1 MRFLLIN
8 PYCQLS
14 EGPTPPLGIAF
25 VAAALERSGVE
36 VRVLDLVTSP
46 YDRQS
51 FAQLLADF
59 RPHIVG
65 ATAVTMT
72 FNDAIKVIRDTKSID
87 AEILTVM
94 GGPHVTFAAHQTLHA
109 FPELDLIVRGEG
121 EATIC
126 ELAEQAADGHD
137 WHKVRGL
144 AYRDRGEIIT
154 TESRPLLD
162 VDTLPLPARHLL
174 PLGRYRA
181 LAMPISLTT
190 SRGCPFPCIFCAGS
204 KMVGAKIRYRKAA
217 SVVDEMEYLWGL
229 GFLQL
234 NVADDLFTAKRTHAL
249 AVCDEIL
256 SRGLEMRW
264 SCFSRVDTI
273 TPELAQ
279 RMRKAGCASVSFGVE
294 TANTQMLATVRKGV
308 KLPDVIS
315 AVTMCVDAGIE
326 PHVSFILGLPGETPE
341 TLAETQAFAD
351 RIGKLGAASG
361 FHLLAPFPGTAVRER
376 NQDYDLTILSD
387 DWSDYHANHAIVETA
402 AVSREMLDAVVDKWN
417 SDYVAE
423 LVGERS
429 AELDNLER
437 ILVFHR
443 LMMKRAIEELGAW
456 RNGEAP
462 LSEHDA
468 LRTLAAR
475 VHAIG
480 EKDEETIYATL
491 KYAREHGHL
500 ACHQDGSQVRWQWS
514 EQL

>member
-8 PYCQLS
+8 PYCELS

-25 VAAALERSGVE
+25 VAAALERAGAE

-51 FAQLLADF
+51 FARLLAEY

-72 FNDAIKVIRDTKSID
+72 FNDAIKVIRDAKHID
-87 AEILTVM
+87 CEILTVM
-94 GGPHVTFAAHQTLHA
+94 GGPHVTFAARETLEA
-109 FPELDLIVRGEG
+109 LPELDLIVRGEG
-121 EATIC
+121 EETIC
-126 ELAEQAADGHD
+126 ELVEQAGGERD
-137 WHKVRGL
+137 WSKVRGL
-144 AYRDRGEIIT
+144 SYRSGDQVAN
-154 TESRPLLD
+154 TEARPLLD

-181 LAMPISLTT
+181 LGMPISLTT

-204 KMVGAKIRYRKAA
+204 KMVGAKIRYRKAE

-234 NVADDLFTAKRTHAL
+234 NVADDLFTAKRTHAM

-256 SRGLEMRW
+256 RRGLKMRW

-273 TPELAQ
+273 TPPLAR
-279 RMRKAGCASVSFGVE
+279 RMYEAGCASVSFGVE
-294 TANTQMLATVRKGV
+294 TANIEMLATVRKGV

-315 AVTMCVDAGIE
+315 AITMCVDAGIE

-341 TLAETQAFAD
+341 SLAETQAFAD
-351 RIGKLGAASG
+351 RIAKLGAASG
-361 FHLLAPFPGTAVRER
+361 FHLLAPFPGTAVRDS

-402 AVSREMLDAVVDKWN
+402 AVSRRNA
-417 SDYVAE
+417 
-423 LVGERS
+423 RC
-429 AELDNLER
+429 
-437 ILVFHR
+437 HR
-443 LMMKRAIEELGAW
+443 RRVEP
-456 RNGEAP
+456 R
-462 LSEHDA
+462 
-468 LRTLAAR
+468 LRRRAAR
-475 VHAIG
+475 QPRTRARQPRTHPGVSPPD
-480 EKDEETIYATL
+480 DEPSHRG
-491 KYAREHGHL
+491 ARSME
-500 ACHQDGSQVRWQWS
+500 
-514 EQL
+514 